1 MDRKESAVRG
11 CLLGMA
17 VGDAMGYPVDKKS
30 WTQIVE
36 DYGPNGL
43 LGYDLVNG
51 TADITSHTQLAAFVC
66 NGILLGMTRRK
77 PDQFSKFIILS
88 LREWARSQQFRTVA
102 ERTHCWLA
110 QEPHMRRRQ
119 CMDTRIL
126 DALAREQLGTPEMP
140 IFRSETPAMLT
151 SAVAVGLM
159 YEPELMRPDMIGR
172 LAAEAVA
179 TTHGDPECF
188 LSGAVLAYAVAGV
201 LQEPEKSLIEQFTGA
216 TETVMAQFGDR
227 YAQVTTVAKAVDK
240 AIRYSKDPELSPL
253 AAMSMLG
260 CSTALECLA
269 GTVYACIIHPANF
282 DEGMIAAVNHS
293 GRSAATGALVGAIL
307 GARLGD
313 EALPE
318 FYLESLETQTI
329 LTELATDISQ
339 GRQLMRVF
347 DADWDQKYVHGM
359 PIKTL

>member
-30 WTQIVE
+30 WTEIAE

-51 TADITSHTQLAAFVC
+51 TADITSHTQLPAFVC

-77 PDQFSKFIILS
+77 PDQFQKFIALA
-88 LREWARSQQFRTVA
+88 LREWAKSQQFRTVA
-102 ERTHCWLA
+102 ERTYCWLA
-110 QEPHMRRRQ
+110 QVPKMRRRQ

-126 DALAREQLGTPEMP
+126 DALAREQLGSTEAPL
-140 IFRSETPAMLT
+140 FRSDSPAMLT
-151 SAVAVGLM
+151 AALAVGLM
-159 YEPELMRPDMIGR
+159 YDPELMRPDMIGY
-172 LAAEAVA
+172 LAAETVA
-179 TTHGDPECF
+179 TTQGDPESF
-188 LSGAVLAYAVAGV
+188 LPGAVLAYAVAGI
-201 LQEPEKSLIEQFTGA
+201 LQEPEKSLVTQFTDAVEVVRHQFGERFPQV
-216 TETVMAQFGDR
+216 ETVAR
-227 YAQVTTVAKAVDK
+227 AVDK

-260 CSTALECLA
+260 CTTAVDCLA
-269 GTVYACIIHPANF
+269 GAVYACVIHPANF
-282 DEGMIAAVNHS
+282 DEGLIAAVNHS

-307 GARLGD
+307 GAKLGD

-318 FYLESLETQTI
+318 FYLESLETMDV
-329 LTELATDISQ
+329 LAELATDIAQ

-347 DADWDQKYVHGM
+347 DDDWDQKYVHGL
-359 PIKTL
+359 PVQ